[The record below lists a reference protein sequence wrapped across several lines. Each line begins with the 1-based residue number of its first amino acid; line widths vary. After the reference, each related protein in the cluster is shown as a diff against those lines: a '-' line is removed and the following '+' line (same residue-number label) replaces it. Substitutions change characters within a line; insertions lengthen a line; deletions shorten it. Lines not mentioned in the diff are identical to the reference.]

1 MKIYHGSK
9 LVIKKPLYKGSNEHN
24 DYGPAF
30 YATQELAAA
39 QEWAGRQ
46 DSAGIVNEY
55 FINIKGLKIL
65 DLTDKTK
72 INVLTWLSILMHY
85 RELQPQFKKD
95 FASRLK
101 WLENKYFINVEQYDV
116 IIGFRADDAYF
127 AFPLEFVR
135 GNMIY
140 EDLEKVFMLGNLGK
154 QVVIISQ
161 KAINKIQFIG
171 FFESEPKYV
180 GKYKERLDIA
190 SVEFR
195 NLFTQHLDNKGTRIG
210 DLMDEN

>member
-9 LVIKKPLYKGSNEHN
+9 LVIDKPLYKESNEHN

-30 YATQELAAA
+30 YTTKELSAA

-46 DSAGIVNEY
+46 DSPGVINEY
-55 FINIKGLKIL
+55 FINIKGLRIL
-65 DLTDKTK
+65 DLTDKVK

-85 RELQPQFKKD
+85 RELQPRFEKD

-101 WLENKYFINVEQYDV
+101 WLDEKYFINVEDYDIV
-116 IIGFRADDAYF
+116 IGFRADDAYF

-140 EDLEKVFMLGNLGK
+140 EDLENVFMLGNLGK
-154 QVVIISQ
+154 QIVIMSK
-161 KAINKIQFIG
+161 KAIKRIQFVG
-171 FFESEPKYV
+171 SFESDEKFV
-180 GKYKERLDIA
+180 GKYKERLDKA
-190 SVEFR
+190 NTEFKKLFVE
-195 NLFTQHLDNKGTRIG
+195 HLDVKGTRIG
-210 DLMDEN
+210 DLMNEN